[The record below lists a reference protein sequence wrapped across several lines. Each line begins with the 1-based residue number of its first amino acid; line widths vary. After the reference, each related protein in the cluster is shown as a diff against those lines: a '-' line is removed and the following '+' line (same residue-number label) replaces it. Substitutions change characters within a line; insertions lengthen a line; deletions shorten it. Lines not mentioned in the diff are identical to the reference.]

1 MVHLSQENKPQKV
14 AWGIQPQLNHA
25 IEHVSMIAQGIKK
38 ADKLS
43 SIPLCDH
50 MPLENSFKFLGPTKV
65 FNKGELQS
73 ESGLTTWI
81 TPLNLPIWTDLWGS
95 LPCQQPSLCLPDV

>member
-1 MVHLSQENKPQKV
+1 MVHLSQIKPQKV
-14 AWGIQPQLNHA
+14 AWGIRLQLSHA

-43 SIPLCDH
+43 RMPLCDH
-50 MPLENSFKFLGPTKV
+50 TSLENRFKFMRATKV
-65 FNKGELQS
+65 FNIGELQS

-81 TPLNLPIWTDLWGS
+81 TPLNLPIWTHLWDS
-95 LPCQQPSLCLPDV
+95 LPCQQLSLRLPDV